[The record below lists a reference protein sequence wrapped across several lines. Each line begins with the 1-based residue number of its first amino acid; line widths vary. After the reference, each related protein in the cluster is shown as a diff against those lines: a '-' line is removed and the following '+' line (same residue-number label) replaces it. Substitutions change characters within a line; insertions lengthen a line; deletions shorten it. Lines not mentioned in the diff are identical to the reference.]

1 MEAFYKTT
9 KPTQKRVTKGTT
21 DESTKSYKEQEM
33 SKSEMLSRKK
43 EGSGLWCKRTP
54 AWDG

>member
-9 KPTQKRVTKGTT
+9 KPTQKRITKDTT
-21 DESTKSYKEQEM
+21 DESTKRYKEQGM